1 MSLRKMIG
9 RLSIKGDQYSLTI
22 QLFFFSNPVFKKQ
35 SKYWVADI
43 RVPHFKPTTSW
54 WLLFSVP
61 PFSSALPYWSSW
73 RSFLLIK
80 QSGRCNEWIREPFVW
95 DMLFC
100 QQWTTERISDLLQK
114 QNKVYTDGLGSQPVN
129 CNTKLLLVRKLSIV
143 PELNYEKLLVCLRKR
158 MLSDLEL
165 KMEKMFNIVVFHHHK

>member
-1 MSLRKMIG
+1 MFTNN
-9 RLSIKGDQYSLTI
+9 LT
-22 QLFFFSNPVFKKQ
+22 FFFQILYLKSNQ
-35 SKYWVADI
+35 SI
-43 RVPHFKPTTSW
+43 GLQTLESLQCRHLQHQSTSG
-54 WLLFSVP
+54 WLFLSVP

-73 RSFLLIK
+73 KSFLLRK
-80 QSGRCNEWIREPFVW
+80 QSGRCNEWIREPFFW

-100 QQWTTERISDLLQK
+100 QQWTTDRISDLLQK
-114 QNKVYTDGLGSQPVN
+114 QNKDYTDGLGSQPVN

-143 PELNYEKLLVCLRKR
+143 PEMNYEKLPWCPRKR